1 MIIIIGS
8 DEDFHAKYVLENL
21 IEQGHNAKYLDT
33 RDYPLIKWSPERE
46 NDYIVLDNEKVYI
59 NDVQGLYWRWY
70 YGINYGTS
78 DIVYREKLSALES
91 FLTSIE
97 DISYNSMQ
105 AVELHYKKRSSK
117 QNYAK

>member
-46 NDYIVLDNEKVYI
+46 K
-59 NDVQGLYWRWY
+59 
-70 YGINYGTS
+70 
-78 DIVYREKLSALES
+78 
-91 FLTSIE
+91 
-97 DISYNSMQ
+97 
-105 AVELHYKKRSSK
+105 
-117 QNYAK
+117 